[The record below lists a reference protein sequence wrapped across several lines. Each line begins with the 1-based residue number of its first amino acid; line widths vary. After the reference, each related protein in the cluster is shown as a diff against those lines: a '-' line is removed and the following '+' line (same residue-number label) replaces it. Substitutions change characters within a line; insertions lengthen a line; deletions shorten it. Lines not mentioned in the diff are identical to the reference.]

1 MTVARRNLALFQH
14 HDGVASTTRDHVVRD
29 YMIWMHTSLQV
40 LQIFMSK
47 LIEVLIGIHH
57 EKFDHSLFQ
66 YESEQVRSKYDAQP
80 VLKAINAREGISQSV
95 VLFNPL
101 EKTREEV
108 VMVIIK
114 RHDVTVLDSNWTI
127 VPSHVS
133 PELQHDRNKIFI
145 GKHRLHWKASVHA
158 MGLQTYYVANGFVG
172 CKKAKPTKLKYFSM
186 SNSFSCPAPYACFIN
201 MIRDV
206 IQHITL
212 YDCRR

>member
-47 LIEVLIGIHH
+47 SIEVLIGIHH